1 MRLPNIPFTDPRREY
16 RETCEQHAALTAYLE
31 REAPEMRA
39 SGQHEAL
46 AELEQL
52 EAALFERVQDLYQR
66 GNAEG
71 WLS

>member
-1 MRLPNIPFTDPRREY
+1 
-16 RETCEQHAALTAYLE
+16 
-31 REAPEMRA
+31 MRA